1 MRREGEAA
9 LPKYVTDYNKE
20 LDVTEK
26 PTKIYD
32 DCLHA
37 CLDQYRES
45 PIHSEYR
52 KNIYQQVVTTVLQSG
67 GRLVLVHSCC
77 YSLVV

>member
-26 PTKIYD
+26 LTKIYN
-32 DCLHA
+32 DCLHTSLDQYRESP
-37 CLDQYRES
+37 LDQYRES

-52 KNIYQQVVTTVLQSG
+52 KNVYQQVVTTVLQLG
-67 GRLVLVHSCC
+67 GR
-77 YSLVV
+77 